1 MPLYRASPKDGV
13 AWVTGASTGIGKAV
27 ALDLARAGYTVAAT
41 ARDQDDL
48 TNVEEE
54 AAGLP
59 GRILAFPCDVSDEK
73 GMEKTVAAIEQEAGP
88 IVLALLN
95 AGTYLPIRGDR
106 METTNFV
113 RSFEINVFG
122 VVFGLVPL
130 VDRMRE
136 RGYGQIAI
144 MGSVT
149 SYFGLPS
156 AAAYGATKAALN
168 NLAESLRFD
177 LEKMNIRLQV
187 FNPGFIATP
196 LTQKARFPMPALM
209 KVEDASQRILKG
221 FQSGGFE
228 TTFPRRLTWL
238 SKFLRLLP
246 RSLFFWLLYKATGWD
261 KRPTGQ
267 RGGKRS

>member
-41 ARDQDDL
+41 ARDQADL
-48 TNVEEE
+48 KLIEQE
-54 AAGLP
+54 AMGLP

-73 GMEKTVAAIEQEAGP
+73 GMERTVAAIEKEAGP

-113 RSFEINVFG
+113 RSFEINVLG
-122 VVFGLVPL
+122 VIFGLVPV

-136 RGYGQIAI
+136 RGFGQVAVT
-144 MGSVT
+144 GSVT

-168 NLAESLRFD
+168 NLVESLRFD

-196 LTQKARFPMPALM
+196 LTEKAKFPMPALM
-209 KVEDASQRILKG
+209 KVEDASRRILKA

-228 TTFPRRLTWL
+228 VTFPRRLTWSL
-238 SKFLRLLP
+238 KFLRLVP
-246 RSLFFWLLYKATGWD
+246 QPIRFWLLYKITGWD
-261 KRPTGQ
+261 KRPIGP
-267 RGGKRS
+267 RDRRRS